1 MEYSWQKAD
10 TGLTMRIIICFAVLT
25 VLYIGFITI
34 LYYLGLGFFPIIIIS
49 GVFILGQWFFSD
61 KIVLWSTGAKIVT
74 KDQYPNLHGIIE
86 RIVSTNGMHKPK
98 IAVMNSR
105 VPNAF
110 ATGKGQRSSV
120 VAVTTSL
127 VDILDYDELEGVL
140 AHELTHIK
148 NRDVMVIT
156 LASLFSTI
164 AWQVM
169 QFGYFGGLFNMGRER
184 NNGAAFLII
193 ILVAFLTWL
202 VSFLIIRAISRYR
215 EFSADRG
222 SAQMTGKPAKLANAL
237 MKISGSMNKV
247 PTKDLRH
254 VEGYNAFFIVP
265 AFSGKSLANLFATH
279 PPIEKRIERLLNME
293 RSMY

>member
-1 MEYSWQKAD
+1 MGYSWQKTD
-10 TGLTMRIIICFAVLT
+10 TGLTTRIIICFAILT
-25 VLYIGFITI
+25 VLYLGFITV

-49 GVFILGQWFFSD
+49 GAFILGQWFFSD

-74 KDQYPNLHGIIE
+74 GEQYPILHEIIE
-86 RIVSTNGMHKPK
+86 RIVSRSGMDKPK
-98 IAVMNSR
+98 IAIMNSK

-120 VAVTTSL
+120 VAVTTKL
-127 VDILDYDELEGVL
+127 LEILDYDELEGVL

-148 NRDVMVIT
+148 NRDVLVIT

-169 QFGYFGGLFNMGRER
+169 QFGFFGGMYGAGRDR

-193 ILVAFLTWL
+193 ILVAFLTWIL
-202 VSFLIIRAISRYR
+202 SFLVIRAISRYR

-237 MKISGSMNKV
+237 MKISGSMNRV

-254 VEGYNAFFIVP
+254 VEGFNAFFIVP
-265 AFSGKSLANLFATH
+265 ALSGKSLANLFATH
-279 PPIEKRIERLLNME
+279 PPIEKRIEKLLDME